1 MYLSP
6 LFHARLDL
14 PPHMRSPPALPHH
27 QPVSRPHFR
36 HAARRHL
43 AAAALDEQ
51 PHRLRLLQ
59 EDLPLCALRLE
70 GDQQQRP
77 RLDFAA
83 ADGERAR
90 AAAGVGG
97 EHAVARNNLLEVLC
111 APIGEKDVRVH
122 RPGVDAKGPRRDEL
136 ALDGLTVDEGE
147 QLGGRADE
155 RAFTLPEQAGEI
167 ERHSVTDPS
176 RLRDESWTH
185 PGRGRRVGLERLED
199 SSLDRR
205 DHADGYPLRLA
216 TRSGARSAG
225 LLSLRPLGARDGARL
240 PQRLPLRV
248 FGRREHERIC
258 SKLESEREPRNV
270 AGGERRGRQPRRG
283 GVTD

>member
-176 RLRDESWTH
+176 RL
-185 PGRGRRVGLERLED
+185 
-199 SSLDRR
+199 DRR